1 MSPNPYLK
9 ALGYQETDRL
19 VILHADDIGM
29 CQATLDAY
37 AGLLDTGLPFTAA
50 TMVPCPWFP
59 ALADLCASRPEG
71 IDMGVHL
78 TLTSEWAGYRW
89 GPLSTHDPAT
99 GLLNA
104 DGYFPAANAPVHR
117 ADPAAVAKELADQV
131 DRALA
136 AGIDVTHIDSHMGT
150 VFHPN
155 FIEGYLSAGLR
166 HGIPAMFPRL
176 DEAGMRA
183 HGIEGKEAQ
192 RLTALLDQLAAQGL
206 PILDDLKTVPLDQHE
221 GRLESTLAL
230 LESVEPGI
238 TYFILHPAVD
248 TPELRAITPH
258 WQARVG
264 DYEAFTSDALR
275 RYLEESDLHIIQYR
289 ALRDAMRA
297 GARS

>member
-9 ALGYQETDRL
+9 ALGYNKTDRL

-59 ALADLCASRPEG
+59 ALADLCASRSDG
-71 IDMGVHL
+71 IDVGVHL

-89 GPLSTHDPAT
+89 GPLSTRDPAT
-99 GLLNA
+99 GLLDA
-104 DGYFPAANAPVHR
+104 DGYFHAANAPVFE
-117 ADPAAVAKELADQV
+117 ADPAAVAAELAAQV

-136 AGIDVTHIDSHMGT
+136 AGIDVTHVDSHMGT

-155 FIEGYLSAGLR
+155 FMEGYLNAGLR
-166 HGIPAMFPRL
+166 HGIPPMLPRL

-183 HGIEGKEAQ
+183 HGIEGKEAK
-192 RLTALLDQLAAQGL
+192 LLGSFLDQMAARGL
-206 PILDDLKTVPLDQHE
+206 PILDDLKTVPLDAHE
-221 GRLESTLAL
+221 NRLAKTKAAL
-230 LESVEPGI
+230 DSVEPGI

-248 TPELRAITPH
+248 TPELRAITPN

-264 DYEAFTSDALR
+264 DYEAFTSDAMQ
-275 RYLEESDLHIIQYR
+275 RYLKESNLHVIQFR

-297 GARS
+297 QQG

>member
-1 MSPNPYLK
+1 MSSNLYLK
-9 ALGYQETDRL
+9 ALGYNENDRL

-37 AGLLDTGLPFTAA
+37 AGLLDTGLAFTAA

-59 ALADLCASRPEG
+59 ALADLCASRSAG

-89 GPLSTHDPAT
+89 GALSTRDPAT
-99 GLLNA
+99 GLLDA
-104 DGYFPAANAPVHR
+104 DGYLHAANAPVFE
-117 ADPAAVAKELADQV
+117 ADPAAVADELTTQV
-131 DRALA
+131 DRALT
-136 AGIDVTHIDSHMGT
+136 AGIDVTHVDSHMGT
-150 VFHPN
+150 VFHPR
-155 FIEGYLSAGLR
+155 FIEGYLNAGLR
-166 HGIPAMFPRL
+166 HGIPPMFPRL

-183 HGIEGKEAQ
+183 HGIEGREAEM
-192 RLTALLDQLAAQGL
+192 LGSFLDQLAAQEL
-206 PILDDLKTVPLDQHE
+206 PILDDLKTVPLDEHKD
-221 GRLESTLAL
+221 RLAKTKAVLD
-230 LESVEPGI
+230 SVEPGI

-264 DYEAFTSDALR
+264 DYEAFTSDAMQ
-275 RYLEESDLHIIQYR
+275 RYFEESNLHVIQYR

-297 GARS
+297 QQA

>member
-1 MSPNPYLK
+1 MSSNLYLK
-9 ALGYQETDRL
+9 ALGYNENDRL

-37 AGLLDTGLPFTAA
+37 AGLLDTGLAFTAA

-59 ALADLCASRPEG
+59 ALADLCASRSAG

-89 GPLSTHDPAT
+89 GPLSTRDPAT
-99 GLLNA
+99 GLLDA
-104 DGYFPAANAPVHR
+104 DGYLHAANAPVFEV
-117 ADPAAVAKELADQV
+117 DPAAVADELTTQV
-131 DRALA
+131 NRALA
-136 AGIDVTHIDSHMGT
+136 AGIDVTHVDSHMGT
-150 VFHPN
+150 VFHPR
-155 FIEGYLSAGLR
+155 FIEGYLNAGLR
-166 HGIPAMFPRL
+166 HGIPPMFPRL

-183 HGIEGKEAQ
+183 HGIEGREAEM
-192 RLTALLDQLAAQGL
+192 LGSFLDQLAAQEL
-206 PILDDLKTVPLDQHE
+206 PILDDLKTVPLDEHE
-221 GRLESTLAL
+221 DRLAKTKAVLD
-230 LESVEPGI
+230 SVEPGI

-264 DYEAFTSDALR
+264 DYEAFTSDAMR
-275 RYLEESDLHIIQYR
+275 RYFEESDLHVIQYR

-297 GARS
+297 QQA